1 MLSEVEE
8 SMEPMATMKSTMYRA
23 LVHISEAKTHS
34 LTIQVMCDAWMSELS
49 YARSSEALSK
59 QLLSC
64 GRTNGIIK
72 SEQEPEVWKKTGTAR
87 QWTTR
92 GSCIQIVSSNV
103 LMKKAKIA

>member
-72 SEQEPEVWKKTGTAR
+72 SEQEPAQKSGKRLEQQGNGQHEDHAYR
-87 QWTTR
+87 
-92 GSCIQIVSSNV
+92 
-103 LMKKAKIA
+103 